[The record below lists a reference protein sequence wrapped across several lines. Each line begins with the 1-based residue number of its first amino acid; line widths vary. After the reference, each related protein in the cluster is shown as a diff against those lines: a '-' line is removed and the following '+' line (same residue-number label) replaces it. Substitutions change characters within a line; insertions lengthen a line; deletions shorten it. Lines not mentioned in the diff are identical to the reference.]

1 MPAKSRTVRS
11 LAGVACFLALAW
23 WLFGFTT
30 HREGPFTTRLYRR
43 WGRVTRIDMSAIDG
57 RRTTHERIL
66 FKWSEP
72 YERGDPTTLCSAIL
86 PEVWQDW
93 NGDGKWDTWLF
104 RAGPNAQGECSVEY
118 RVDLTND
125 GKPDW
130 RFFSRHGEHEK
141 ARTRVVA
148 RRGF

>member
-1 MPAKSRTVRS
+1 MSTTSRIIRS
-11 LAGVACFLALAW
+11 AAGVACLLALAW

-30 HREGPFTTRLYRR
+30 HQEGLFTTKFYRR
-43 WGRVTRIDMSAIDG
+43 WGRVTRIDMSADDG
-57 RRTTHERIL
+57 HRIMHERIL

-72 YERGDPTTLCSAIL
+72 YEPGDPATSCTAIH

-104 RAGPNAQGECSVEY
+104 RRNTNTQGECSVEY

-125 GKPDW
+125 GKADW
-130 RFFSRHGEHEK
+130 QFISPFGKHEE
-141 ARTRVVA
+141 ARTKIVS